1 MRRVSR
7 TKSWVQAG
15 VSASVFAL
23 GNICLQTSWLHSNNR
38 EHQEDSSCIDTP
50 AQHPLRIVHMLY
62 RRGLRKDDLG
72 IRPRLLSRIIDQLA
86 MTIALCTFLLCQTP
100 DARVQKLHAEA
111 KSAEAAGDVRSA
123 IAKYQEI
130 LKLAPRLGAAY
141 NNLGLLYF
149 KQRDFENAA
158 LILRK
163 GLTVDPKMP
172 SASAL
177 LGISL
182 YQLGKY
188 SEAKASLEKALS
200 ANPEDN
206 NAELFLARALIRL
219 EDHRNAAEHLQKLAQ
234 REPDNQEIWYLLG
247 KIYMHLSE
255 QSLARM
261 NAIDPNS
268 VLAHEMSGEIMASM
282 KNYDGAVV
290 EFKKAVEMAPQQA
303 GTHYELANAYW
314 NLGDWDAASAQFQ
327 AELANDPHNCMA
339 KWKLGNI
346 LLEQNTRPDKAL
358 ADTDE
363 ALSTCPT
370 LIQARVDRARALL
383 KLNRNQ
389 DALPDLETAV
399 NASPDE
405 PTIHFFLAQAYRAL
419 GRTQEAKLEMQAF
432 AKLEESAR
440 AATVDRAQQ
449 VIKNQDEIS
458 H

>member
-1 MRRVSR
+1 MRLESLIMLCR
-7 TKSWVQAG
+7 
-15 VSASVFAL
+15 
-23 GNICLQTSWLHSNNR
+23 
-38 EHQEDSSCIDTP
+38 
-50 AQHPLRIVHMLY
+50 PLRKENV
-62 RRGLRKDDLG
+62 G
-72 IRPRLLSRIIDQLA
+72 IRPGLLSRIIGRLA
-86 MTIALCTFLLCQTP
+86 ITIALGGVLFCQTP

-111 KSAEAAGDVRSA
+111 KSAEAAGDVSGA
-123 IAKYQEI
+123 IAKYEEI
-130 LKLAPRLGAAY
+130 LTLAPRLGAAY

-149 KQRDFENAA
+149 KQRDFEKAA
-158 LILRK
+158 LVLQK
-163 GLTVDPKMP
+163 GLAMDPKMP

-177 LGISL
+177 LGISF

-188 SEAKASLEKALS
+188 SEAKAPLEKALA
-200 ANPEDN
+200 ANSNDN
-206 NAELFLARALIRL
+206 NAELFLARSLLRL
-219 EDHRNAAEHLQKLAQ
+219 EDHTKAAEHLQNLAR
-234 REPDNQEIWYLLG
+234 REPDNQEVWYLLG
-247 KIYMHLSE
+247 KVYMRLSE
-255 QSLARM
+255 QSLAKM

-314 NLGDWDAASAQFQ
+314 NLGDWDAASAQFH

-346 LLEQNTRPDKAL
+346 LLEQNARPDEAL

-370 LIQARVDRARALL
+370 LTQARVDRARALL
-383 KLNRNQ
+383 KLNRNR
-389 DALPDLETAV
+389 DALPDLEIAV
-399 NASPDE
+399 KASPEE

-419 GRTQEAKLEMQAF
+419 GRAQDAKLEMQAF
-432 AKLEESAR
+432 AKLEENAR
-440 AATVDRAQQ
+440 AATADRARQ
-449 VIKNQDEIS
+449 VIKNQEEVS

>member
-1 MRRVSR
+1 LTLLPSVRIKSLTMLCRRLRQGDVGI
-7 TKSWVQAG
+7 T
-15 VSASVFAL
+15 L
-23 GNICLQTSWLHSNNR
+23 GF
-38 EHQEDSSCIDTP
+38 
-50 AQHPLRIVHMLY
+50 
-62 RRGLRKDDLG
+62 
-72 IRPRLLSRIIDQLA
+72 LSRIIGRLA
-86 MTIALCTFLLCQTP
+86 MTLGLCGFMVCQAP
-100 DARVQKLHAEA
+100 DARVQKLYAEA
-111 KSAEAAGDVRSA
+111 KSAEASGDVTNA

-149 KQRDFENAA
+149 KQRDFEKAA
-158 LILRK
+158 HILQE
-163 GLTVDPKMP
+163 GLRVDSKMQ

-177 LGISL
+177 LGISF
-182 YQLGKY
+182 YQLGRY
-188 SEAKASLEKALS
+188 SEAKAPLEKALT

-219 EDHRNAAEHLQKLAQ
+219 EDHSNAAEHLQKLAR
-234 REPDNQEIWYLLG
+234 REPDNQEVWYLLG
-247 KIYMHLSE
+247 QVYMHLSE
-255 QSLARM
+255 QSLAKM

-314 NLGDWDAASAQFQ
+314 ILGDWDAASAEFQ

-339 KWKLGNI
+339 QWKLGNI
-346 LLEQNTRPDKAL
+346 LLQQNARPDEAL
-358 ADTDE
+358 SDIDE

-370 LIQARVDRARALL
+370 LTQARVDRARALL

-389 DALPDLETAV
+389 DALPDLEAAV
-399 NASPDE
+399 KASPEE

-419 GRTQEAKLEMQAF
+419 GRAQDAKSELQAF
-432 AKLEESAR
+432 SKLEENAR
-440 AATVDRAQQ
+440 AATAERARQ
-449 VIKNQDEIS
+449 VIKNQEEVS